1 MLLLALINGHLGRRC
16 PVEEKTSP
24 SFIHRD
30 SKDDN
35 NNKDNNLI
43 VALPRSPK
51 LSSRVRV
58 MNDEGVCLADRKEIS
73 LK

>member
-1 MLLLALINGHLGRRC
+1 MPSRR
-16 PVEEKTSP
+16 KTSP